1 MKIESI
7 DLENIRSH
15 TKTTLNFSDGFN
27 CLVGGL
33 GTGKSSILY
42 AIDFALFGEPIGRSY
57 DYLLREDANHSKVV
71 LRFVKDGKE
80 YVIQRAL
87 KRQNDRISQDMD
99 QLMFQEEGTVMAE
112 MKTEAVTEQ
121 LFSVTGFD
129 REIFR
134 EIVWMRQEHLKDILN
149 MTPIERQKQLDQ
161 LFSLSDY
168 EEAWTNLRPVIA
180 GFEKELGF
188 LQRDPDIVGIE
199 EFKTKRNDAVKELET
214 NEEELEE
221 TKNRLSEAEKRLQQA
236 SARLESLENVRRT
249 NEQLR
254 REESNLQAKLAGVQQ
269 SSNRFAEETQK
280 RNARVEELQ
289 KRLILL
295 NSQLSS
301 YKEKLREVGLPPEL
315 TVEQL
320 LDYKQTLRDE
330 ITGNLGREESLK
342 TDISKSTQRISNLVK
357 ENTCPLCL
365 QILSPDY
372 KERLMQKLYNEAAE
386 SKQQLKDLEGET
398 EKHESMQSL
407 IESIVQ
413 NFQTAQTRSEEIA
426 KQTEDE
432 KAILDDVQHRFE
444 QSQKDEK
451 ALDNELTL
459 LRLKIKEFDIA
470 ELEKAQEE
478 SKAAYEQ
485 FSDFKHKAQSIEL
498 NRSEILKR
506 LQVLEE
512 RLKISQQ
519 KTSRLEK
526 VNKLTTLA
534 QEIRQAYR
542 SIQPKLRGE
551 FVRYLERV
559 VQQVLDELS
568 GTEGSAVSVKI
579 DENYTPIIG
588 GEKGHER
595 STLNLSGG
603 ERTLLAF
610 AYRLGLGQL
619 IMQWKVGHGLPMLI
633 LDEPTESLGT
643 EDGSIDRLAESLS
656 RLKTVEQI
664 IAVTHSEDF
673 AEKADHVIRLEKHED
688 KSVVS
693 IER

>member
-1 MKIESI
+1 
-7 DLENIRSH
+7 
-15 TKTTLNFSDGFN
+15 
-27 CLVGGL
+27 
-33 GTGKSSILY
+33 
-42 AIDFALFGEPIGRSY
+42 
-57 DYLLREDANHSKVV
+57 
-71 LRFVKDGKE
+71 
-80 YVIQRAL
+80 
-87 KRQNDRISQDMD
+87 
-99 QLMFQEEGTVMAE
+99 
-112 MKTEAVTEQ
+112 
-121 LFSVTGFD
+121 
-129 REIFR
+129 
-134 EIVWMRQEHLKDILN
+134 
-149 MTPIERQKQLDQ
+149 
-161 LFSLSDY
+161 
-168 EEAWTNLRPVIA
+168 
-180 GFEKELGF
+180 
-188 LQRDPDIVGIE
+188 
-199 EFKTKRNDAVKELET
+199 
-214 NEEELEE
+214 
-221 TKNRLSEAEKRLQQA
+221 
-236 SARLESLENVRRT
+236 
-249 NEQLR
+249 
-254 REESNLQAKLAGVQQ
+254 
-269 SSNRFAEETQK
+269 
-280 RNARVEELQ
+280 
-289 KRLILL
+289 
-295 NSQLSS
+295 
-301 YKEKLREVGLPPEL
+301 
-315 TVEQL
+315 
-320 LDYKQTLRDE
+320 
-330 ITGNLGREESLK
+330 
-342 TDISKSTQRISNLVK
+342 
-357 ENTCPLCL
+357 
-365 QILSPDY
+365 
-372 KERLMQKLYNEAAE
+372 MQKLYNEAAE